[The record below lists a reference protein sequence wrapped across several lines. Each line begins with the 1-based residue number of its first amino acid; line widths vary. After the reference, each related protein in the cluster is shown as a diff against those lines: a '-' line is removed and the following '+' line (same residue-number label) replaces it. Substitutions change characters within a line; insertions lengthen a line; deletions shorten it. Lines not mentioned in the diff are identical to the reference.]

1 MSLTATAPA
10 PDAARASR
18 LAAVNFMACLLLLAQ
33 YLLGMVVNIYVVLP
47 SHHPGTRAGNY
58 FSGVASGIGWLIP
71 DGPAWAGAHAA
82 FGLALVVAAYAA
94 IALARGQRSR
104 VYLVTA
110 ILGALAITG
119 AAFNGASFLNYG
131 QAFSSMIMAGLW
143 ALALGC
149 YLTGLFCAARSH
161 LSLR

>member
-1 MSLTATAPA
+1 MNVTATVQ
-10 PDAARASR
+10 AARAARTSR
-18 LAAVNFMACLLLLAQ
+18 LAAINFAACMLLLAQ

-47 SHHPGTRAGNY
+47 SRHPGASAGNY
-58 FSGVASGIGWLIP
+58 FSGIVSGIGWLIP
-71 DGPAWAGAHAA
+71 DGPVWAAAHAA

-110 ILGALAITG
+110 VLGALAITG